1 MTVDK
6 FQLAAEVVAEAHRVL
21 PVEEYRTVLK
31 TVRGLVRESGRL
43 PGPELGPFIEEE

>member
-1 MTVDK
+1 MMYAMDVLSEED
-6 FQLAAEVVAEAHRVL
+6 FQKL
-21 PVEEYRTVLK
+21 LK